1 MDDTAIE
8 ILETSLDEMLN
19 KGGCAVC
26 FPDGREETVKLTFDF
41 VKENY
46 EQIEFP
52 LINEK
57 EEEVYKANL
66 YRRLKLT
73 DNEEYR
79 LARARSALTH
89 EDCGVSECSK
99 DGLVEI
105 TELC

>member
-19 KGGCAVC
+19 KGECAVC
-26 FPDGREETVKLTFDF
+26 FPDGREEMVKLTFDF
-41 VKENY
+41 IEANY

-57 EEEVYKANL
+57 EEEEAYKANL

-73 DNEEYR
+73 DNDEYR
-79 LARARSALTH
+79 LARARSALTN
-89 EDCGVSECSK
+89 EDCGVRECSR
-99 DGLVEI
+99 DGIV
-105 TELC
+105 